1 MSDVPITTPADA
13 TLVAAPAPK
22 PVKIR
27 EKVVHFYPGVYE
39 ALEASRERDNATAT
53 HKMDFT
59 EYHNRLLM
67 AACQAR
73 QTMKE
78 AA

>member
-1 MSDVPITTPADA
+1 MSATETTVNPE
-13 TLVAAPAPK
+13 PAPK
-22 PVKIR
+22 PVKVR

-73 QTMKE
+73 E